1 MPLVWQ
7 PLMIWG
13 YPECTSYSK
22 KSFQFLLRIHLSLI
36 LSPSKCVDTSPSIM
50 FHRLKLVP
58 VSHLPA
64 ARPESGEA
72 TQSPPHSLLATG
84 GRMDLTWQG
93 WDPELDMQQP
103 QCH

>member
-50 FHRLKLVP
+50 FHRLKLVLTSQLQGLSP
-58 VSHLPA
+58 GRPLRAHL
-64 ARPESGEA
+64 
-72 TQSPPHSLLATG
+72 THF
-84 GRMDLTWQG
+84 
-93 WDPELDMQQP
+93 
-103 QCH
+103 